1 MKKILIFIVVLISL
15 SVFVSGVT
23 NNITAF
29 DDGSSDF
36 NITANT
42 TKYVTLLLNA
52 SIEQANISVK
62 ELDDEAIYDSKVS
75 MLPAV
80 SYKEDITMNNTYF
93 WVSSS
98 GFRAIYKFLHNGSY
112 VDGFATPSGIGNQT
126 YGLTTNNSFI
136 WVTVSNAR
144 VFKFNMD
151 GTLVSDINIS
161 SFFPQDCCIGE
172 IHTNNTYF
180 WVQYNSATNKIY
192 RFNMDLNETTL
203 NFSLQPGVTIDG
215 MTKFGDYLYFV
226 DKTTSEVLKYNVTG
240 KYINSFV
247 LDNNNSAV
255 EGIEFFNGY
264 FYTIDYN
271 EDYFYKYKTVDYPS
285 NVLIKVNDTIVFNH
299 MGNLTGIN
307 ASININT
314 GNVMENYVDNN
325 ATVPIHFLASNWGKL
340 NIFDLFIKYNQTNI
354 ANLNFI
360 SPSQIT
366 KTSTGG
372 DYTVEITMENTGD
385 WNATNCS
392 FRTVSSGTPNLNDD
406 MTYSNFSV
414 LTTAQTTVNLTF
426 SISES
431 AEPDEKL
438 QFYCNGTDTGEIVY
452 SDFIDVDITYSVPDS
467 GGGGGK
473 PPKRCNW
480 IIWKPRNKVW
490 IGEGWYESIAKT
502 NIVIWNN
509 ESQSITFNFLTKD
522 LKDCTFEQNNMVV
535 EGNSFG
541 YNIVMCPFP
550 VEKTIGKVIIE
561 GGGCDSSI
569 NTSLEVSVKGLLL
582 SLFFGKMGF
591 YSLGLYLV
599 IFMIIAMMVIK

>member
-42 TKYVTLLLNA
+42 TKYVTTLIGATISNVTLNITA
-52 SIEQANISVK
+52 YDNYFNDSFNRANSQTIGNGWVEEDYPSGGYTVQIYNGMAFFNTSGETTEIYMRKNISSYNQTVNLTGKINISVSGGFNAYRIFNLLNDTTPICGLYFTSGQEIFK
-62 ELDDEAIYDSKVS
+62 YVAEGFIDTSYSFNDNSWYNVSIVYNYISKNCS
-75 MLPAV
+75 FYL
-80 SYKEDITMNNTYF
+80 
-93 WVSSS
+93 
-98 GFRAIYKFLHNGSY
+98 
-112 VDGFATPSGIGNQT
+112 NQT
-126 YGLTTNNSFI
+126 Y
-136 WVTVSNAR
+136 
-144 VFKFNMD
+144 
-151 GTLVSDINIS
+151 
-161 SFFPQDCCIGE
+161 IGE
-172 IHTNNTYF
+172 GGFRTNSSLKTIEIG
-180 WVQYNSATNKIY
+180 AT
-192 RFNMDLNETTL
+192 FPV
-203 NFSLQPGVTIDG
+203 S
-215 MTKFGDYLYFV
+215 GDFYV
-226 DKTTSEVLKYNVTG
+226 DD
-240 KYINSFV
+240 IIF
-247 LDNNNSAV
+247 
-255 EGIEFFNGY
+255 EG
-264 FYTIDYN
+264 TDTQ
-271 EDYFYKYKTVDYPS
+271 DVK
-285 NVLIKVNDTIVFNH
+285 IKVNETIVYSNV
-299 MGNLTGIN
+299 GNLTGTHKIDLN
-307 ASININT
+307 KSVIQ
-314 GNVMENYVDNN
+314 NYVTSN
-325 ATVPIHFLASNWGKL
+325 ATIPITFSADVFGANF
-340 NIFDLFIKYNQTNI
+340 NIFDLFIKYNKTQSAKLT
-354 ANLNFI
+354 FV
-360 SPSQIT
+360 SPSEIT
-366 KTSTGG
+366 KTSTGE

-385 WNATNCS
+385 WNATNCL
-392 FRTVSSGTPNLNDD
+392 FQTVSSGTPNLNDD
-406 MTYSNFSV
+406 MTYSNFSI

-438 QFYCNGTDTGEIVY
+438 QFYCKGTNDNQNVY
-452 SDFIDVDITYSVPDS
+452 SDFIDIDITYSVPDS